1 MGGGDVGTAFEAAL
15 TRTGTSLTSKN
26 LVDMYPLP
34 SSLTEESPIDL
45 KQCKFFDLFD
55 ADPAQAR
62 VEMDKKRQEAE
73 KLHGTDFMQQV
84 KRSKHHHPLKKRR
97 QFDFRLT
104 SKEKEKLAATGV
116 VASQRMQAESFAE
129 IYYRLYSDDLPV
141 FVTTDSI
148 LHAWHRSFDAFLIK
162 LESNYLAPML
172 EKILKATL
180 SKYQEMYADN
190 STVKTYVSLQGR
202 TSSVSIAV
210 EDVRNYLTLGLSLL
224 QGELQ
229 QQCSKLKDLWVAVA
243 AEQTIDVELFSCRRT
258 VDFSLFKPRGHYN
271 KSEDLKRYFPSSY
284 AEKARWALRVAQV
297 PFVEEKW
304 APLFAYM
311 STIPKGGRSVPLLTL
326 PPPNAALTDS
336 EDIMAYCAKTLPE
349 LYPNEKAKELEV
361 LFDTKLGPHTRRCA
375 YFTWFQDSHTSKR
388 VMADPVDGLIQR
400 VAVEA
405 LYPALR
411 LLLLRSMNINEKSA
425 ERSWMRIEGILKE
438 AEKQLG
444 DDPIG
449 SRFLAGDSFSAAD
462 IAFCSHIAL
471 LILPPEHEFI
481 APYISMSSIQDP
493 MFRNRF
499 EEIKRSKIGQYVL
512 WCYKYKRPAV

>member
-1 MGGGDVGTAFEAAL
+1 MEGGDVGTAFEAAL
-15 TRTGTSLTSKN
+15 TRTGTSLTSKD

-45 KQCKFFDLFD
+45 EQCKFFDLFD
-55 ADPAQAR
+55 ADPAQAQ
-62 VEMDKKRQEAE
+62 VEMDKNRQEAE
-73 KLHGTDFMQQV
+73 KLHGTEFMQQV

-180 SKYQEMYADN
+180 SMCQEIA
-190 STVKTYVSLQGR
+190 SARFLVSLATQEPK
-202 TSSVSIAV
+202 A
-210 EDVRNYLTLGLSLL
+210 TL
-224 QGELQ
+224 
-229 QQCSKLKDLWVAVA
+229 V
-243 AEQTIDVELFSCRRT
+243 TI
-258 VDFSLFKPRGHYN
+258 PA
-271 KSEDLKRYFPSSY
+271 SSY

-336 EDIMAYCAKTLPE
+336 ADIMAFCAKTLPE

-361 LFDTKLGPHTRRCA
+361 LFDTKLGPHTRRCV
-375 YFTWFQDSHTSKR
+375 K
-388 VMADPVDGLIQR
+388 
-400 VAVEA
+400 A

-411 LLLLRSMNINEKSA
+411 LLLLRSMNINKKSA
-425 ERSWMRIEGILKE
+425 ERSWIRIEGILKE

-449 SRFLAGDSFSAAD
+449 SRFLAGDTFSAAD

-471 LILPPEHEFI
+471 LILAPDHEFI

-499 EEIKRSKIGQYVL
+499 EEIRRSKIGQYVL
-512 WCYKYKRPAV
+512 WCYKHKRPAV